1 MLPYGVSGTY
11 IFSLRCISSAQTR
24 GHVGHKPVEESPG
37 VMPSVTWSSA
47 ALPLPIPAGWEPLLP
62 AGVMEIEVIGC

>member
-11 IFSLRCISSAQTR
+11 MFSLRCFSCAQTQ
-24 GHVGHKPVEESPG
+24 GHVVHKPVEVSPG

-47 ALPLPIPAGWEPLLP
+47 ALPLPIPAGWEPPLP
-62 AGVMEIEVIGC
+62 AEVMGIEVTGC